1 MPVIGATS
9 QNSER
14 CSTSAPNVWRMREAL
29 PVCRAKPN
37 WMPRKPKL
45 ILKICAVLSRCFVRL
60 VWVFIGV
67 SWIGCNTIKKMQGM
81 HNLLFP
87 IVPLV
92 CAVVFEKVMRYLQLK
107 ELTVQL
113 AVGGD
118 QQIVAPAIKPEWSE
132 CVAIGAEK
140 LDQVTLVG
148 QRLVRSKRF
157 FDEERQVI
165 QHGDGRQ
172 AREAGKD
179 TGVLGAQPHSAVAA
193 HREAGNEKRRRIG
206 YMCGKELPDGTR
218 HVLCHPAFEILC
230 GVRHV
235 ARSIAP

>member
-1 MPVIGATS
+1 
-9 QNSER
+9 
-14 CSTSAPNVWRMREAL
+14 MREAL

-107 ELTVQL
+107 ELTRSEEHTSELQSL
-113 AVGGD
+113 MRISYAVFCL
-118 QQIVAPAIKPEWSE
+118 K
-132 CVAIGAEK
+132 K
-140 LDQVTLVG
+140 
-148 QRLVRSKRF
+148 K
-157 FDEERQVI
+157 
-165 QHGDGRQ
+165 
-172 AREAGKD
+172 
-179 TGVLGAQPHSAVAA
+179 
-193 HREAGNEKRRRIG
+193 
-206 YMCGKELPDGTR
+206 
-218 HVLCHPAFEILC
+218 
-230 GVRHV
+230 
-235 ARSIAP
+235 